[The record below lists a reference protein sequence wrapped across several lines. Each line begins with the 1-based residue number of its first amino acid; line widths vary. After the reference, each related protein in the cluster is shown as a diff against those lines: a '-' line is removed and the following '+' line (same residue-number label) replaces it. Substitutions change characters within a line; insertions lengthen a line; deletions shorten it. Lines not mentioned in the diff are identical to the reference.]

1 MSLSSLRSPND
12 DLSEGK
18 TSFLCALDAQ
28 VERGFQSCDLGFC
41 WTFNH
46 CGNDGHTGDL
56 HAAIG
61 TPGRDVQA
69 GKNQLKLTVPCSPC
83 GRVLPGAF

>member
-1 MSLSSLRSPND
+1 VSLSSLRSPND
-12 DLSEGK
+12 DLSEGEA
-18 TSFLCALDAQ
+18 SFLCALDAQ
-28 VERGFQSCDLGFC
+28 VGRGFQFCDLGFC

-61 TPGRDVQA
+61 TREFTLQSAHLGETSKRA
-69 GKNQLKLTVPCSPC
+69 RISLS
-83 GRVLPGAF
+83 